1 MSFTAGFTSGGCR
14 MSKPRINIVSE
25 GMGHDARVYT
35 EDGAEITSAIQEID
49 INLRVGEP
57 NTARI
62 KAILVGADIDAEI
75 VELQTRV
82 LPPPA
87 QKPQYRLRIGPYQFN
102 TGECRWQLDR
112 LTPLPTYGVKEEQ
125 IDEGNAMNYD
135 GPVLEFFT
143 DAPEEIE

>member
-1 MSFTAGFTSGGCR
+1 
-14 MSKPRINIVSE
+14 MSKPRINIISQ

-35 EDGAEITSAIQEID
+35 EDGADITSAIQEID

-82 LPPPA
+82 LPPP
-87 QKPQYRLRIGPYQFN
+87 QPRVQYRFRITEGSKTAN
-102 TGECRWQLDR
+102 KWSLEK
-112 LTPLPTYGVKEEQ
+112 LTPLPTYGSKAEFICGGSLARDTPLLELVA
-125 IDEGNAMNYD
+125 DE
-135 GPVLEFFT
+135 PEIVLERSVVET
-143 DAPEEIE
+143 